1 MVIRLFVAVFQAGIS
16 ILSATHNASP
26 ARSDSP
32 HEAQGQ
38 SDETLESMK
47 NSALDEDELFARA
60 AEAREEMR
68 RLKMPRKYGEIK
80 EEDGFENGDV
90 MDDFKSMADGDDDDA
105 DAEEEDHDD
114 YHDDDSGGF
123 EGGCG
128 VGFTAPPKGFTAEV
142 NLCHLT
148 YKFGWD
154 ISIQFRHCF

>member
-1 MVIRLFVAVFQAGIS
+1 
-16 ILSATHNASP
+16 
-26 ARSDSP
+26 
-32 HEAQGQ
+32 
-38 SDETLESMK
+38 
-47 NSALDEDELFARA
+47 
-60 AEAREEMR
+60 
-68 RLKMPRKYGEIK
+68 MPRKYGEIK

-90 MDDFKSMADGDDDDA
+90 MDDFKSMADEDDDDADNDEVVADDGDDDDA